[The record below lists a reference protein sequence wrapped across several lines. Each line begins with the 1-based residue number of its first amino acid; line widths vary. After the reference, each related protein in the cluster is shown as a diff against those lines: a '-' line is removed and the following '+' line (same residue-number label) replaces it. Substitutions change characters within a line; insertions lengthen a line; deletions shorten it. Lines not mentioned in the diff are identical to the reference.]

1 MVCVRLRLGS
11 YATDPVPVLAQL
23 RASRPT
29 EVILATEAPT
39 TDAERAYLLLF
50 EEFKPTFYH
59 GPDLEPAEGTYD
71 IGQLAIPEELL
82 PVTGEYLQSLCDYT
96 IISDV
101 LKTPFH
107 APIMNTVARQ
117 QLLLD
122 TEWPEE
128 CKNAQS
134 IFLYPG
140 DIFLEAFVN
149 REWPSLRL
157 LIYHNGDNQINYSL
171 LIPFLDANPN
181 VYAWVL
187 NNTVTHTRIRSL
199 PIGEQN
205 RVWREG
211 TPEYDPP
218 VKTSRKAEREWGIV
232 YPWCSLTNRMRP
244 IWYEKAKL
252 SSRRDMMIFARL
264 PKEDY
269 TEVLESASAV
279 VCPPG
284 NGYDTHRC
292 WESLYMGAWAIVHD
306 NAHTQCL
313 LKEYPSLPLL
323 PIEGPSELENIQLP
337 ESPSPFHP
345 MLLRTYWDLLFASYI
360 YK

>member
-1 MVCVRLRLGS
+1 MVRVRLRLGS
-11 YATDPVPVLAQL
+11 YATDPVPILAQL

-96 IISDV
+96 VINRELSHPAIDLAVPRS
-101 LKTPFH
+101 
-107 APIMNTVARQ
+107 RQ
-117 QLLLD
+117 LFVED
-122 TEWPEE
+122 TWNVNPTSLFVYPE
-128 CKNAQS
+128 
-134 IFLYPG
+134 PG
-140 DIFLEAFVN
+140 FLEAVVE
-149 REWPSLRL
+149 RGLKPRL
-157 LIYHNGDNQINYSL
+157 LVIHNSDNQANYDVL
-171 LIPFLDANPN
+171 LPYLEANPTMY
-181 VYAWVL
+181 VWL
-187 NNTVTHTRIRSL
+187 QNNTVTHPRIRSL
-199 PIGEQN
+199 PIAEQN
-205 RVWREG
+205 SLWRGGRANGE
-211 TPEYDPP
+211 PS
-218 VKTSRKAEREWGIV
+218 VKTSRKAEREYAIV

-269 TEVLESASAV
+269 TEALESSTAV

-323 PIEGPSELENIQLP
+323 PIEDTADLETIQIP
-337 ESPSPFHP
+337 EPPSPFHP
-345 MLLRTYWDLLFASYI
+345 MLLRTYWDILFASYI
-360 YK
+360 LI